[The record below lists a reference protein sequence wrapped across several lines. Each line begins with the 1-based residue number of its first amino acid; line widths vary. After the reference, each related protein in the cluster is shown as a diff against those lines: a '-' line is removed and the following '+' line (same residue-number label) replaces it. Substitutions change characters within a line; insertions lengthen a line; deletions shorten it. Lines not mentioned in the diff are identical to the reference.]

1 MKEALKKNKKKG
13 TATKT
18 ISVYIFQNLSQPVSV
33 WTKYSRMNQVK
44 FVEDSLFKGCLHKF
58 YLGHS

>member
-18 ISVYIFQNLSQPVSV
+18 LSVYIFQNLSQPVSV

-44 FVEDSLFKGCLHKF
+44 FVEDSLF
-58 YLGHS
+58 